1 MDSSRN
7 PIQSLANDSFLSL
20 DRLEHLDLSNMKM
33 ESIEVHTI
41 FKISVFYNTRLF

>member
-1 MDSSRN
+1 MVAISRN

-33 ESIEVHTI
+33 ESIEVCI
-41 FKISVFYNTRLF
+41 

>member
-1 MDSSRN
+1 MVACCRN

-33 ESIEVHTI
+33 ESIEVDNI
-41 FKISVFYNTRLF
+41 IQFLSFSPRS